1 MKITVLFTGGT
12 IGSKLHVGGIGTD
25 SEAKREL
32 LHRYRLES
40 GDEAVFKTAAPYTI
54 LSENLTCA
62 HLTALAR
69 AVRDAATT
77 ADAVIVTLGTDT
89 LPFVAAALSYI
100 RGLSAKP
107 VVLVSSNYVLDD
119 TRANGVCNFRAAVDF
134 LRATRD
140 ACGVYVSYRN
150 TGEPTRI
157 LRASRL
163 LSHLAPTDTVYTL
176 NGTVAVWDNGSITQN
191 TAYKECAD
199 EQPPLVAENLEKA
212 TGRVLFLRAHP
223 AMQYPTLTK
232 DTVAVLME
240 TYHSGTLPT
249 ATAEL
254 QEFSASARAKGIPLF
269 AVGITGEA
277 TYESANLYPALG
289 ITPLPPLSPIAAYM
303 KLLLAVANSLDL
315 KATLFRPLGGDMQ

>member
-1 MKITVLFTGGT
+1 MNITILFTGGT
-12 IGSKLHVGGIGTD
+12 IGSRAHVGGIGTD
-25 SEAKREL
+25 SDAKCEL

-40 GDEAVFKTAAPYTI
+40 GDETVFKTAAPYTI
-54 LSENLTCA
+54 LSENLTLT
-62 HLTALAR
+62 HLVALAH
-69 AVRDAATT
+69 AVADAATA

-100 RGLSAKP
+100 RGLSGKP
-107 VVLVSSNYVLDD
+107 FVLVSSNYVLDD
-119 TRANGVCNFRAAVDF
+119 KRANGVCNFRAAVDF

-140 ACGVYVSYRN
+140 ACGVYVSSRN
-150 TGEPTRI
+150 TGEPVKL

-176 NGTVAVWDNGSITQN
+176 NGTVAVWENGSITQN
-191 TAYKECAD
+191 KAYKERAD
-199 EQPPLVAENLEKA
+199 EQPPLSADDLEKA

-223 AMQYPTLTK
+223 AMQYPALSR
-232 DTVAVLME
+232 DTAAVLME

-249 ATAEL
+249 ATKEL
-254 QEFSASARAKGIPLF
+254 QDFSASARAKGIPLF

-289 ITPLPPLSPIAAYM
+289 ITPLSPLSPVAAYM
-303 KLLLAVANSLDL
+303 KLLLAVANGIDL
-315 KATLFRPLGGDMQ
+315 KTALSHPLGGDM